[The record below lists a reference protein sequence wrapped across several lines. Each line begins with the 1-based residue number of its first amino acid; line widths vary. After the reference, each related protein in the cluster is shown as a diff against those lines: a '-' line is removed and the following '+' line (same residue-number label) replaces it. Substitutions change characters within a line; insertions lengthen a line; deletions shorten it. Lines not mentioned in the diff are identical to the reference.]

1 MGSNWSA
8 ENPIGNCTSPEKDS
22 PANGIPREVA
32 SFIKFAEQAS
42 KVNEVIQNGKNAL
55 EQREKS
61 GTLSRKDMD
70 DGKRERNVKIE
81 TNKSGDF

>member
-55 EQREKS
+55 E
-61 GTLSRKDMD
+61 
-70 DGKRERNVKIE
+70 
-81 TNKSGDF
+81 

>member
-8 ENPIGNCTSPEKDS
+8 EDPIGNSTSPEKDS

-42 KVNEVIQNGKNAL
+42 KVNELIQSGKNAL
-55 EQREKS
+55 EQSEKL
-61 GTLSRKDMD
+61 GRLSRKDMD
-70 DGKRERNVKIE
+70 DGKRESNVKIK